1 MIITPQEFE
10 SVTGELLLPE
20 SRSFVET
27 ARMEY
32 EELTD
37 QETHIVRE
45 EVLKTLSSP
54 LKVSGEGRAEDWE
67 SGWAQNLDSD
77 ITSINDL
84 IPRYMG
90 KFPYVRWD
98 GRFVK
103 SLSRGFEY
111 DMLQAIQLCLF
122 EKWMKSA
129 ENIYEFGCG
138 TGHNLARVRKVNDS
152 ATLTGLDWA
161 TSSQRI
167 LLEVNRKGILK
178 CSGKRFNFFSPDRSF
193 QLAEKSTVYT
203 FAALEQVGSR
213 HQDFVRYLIDNKV
226 DVCLSIEPVT
236 ELLDNNLEIDAF
248 SKEYC
253 KKRGYLEG
261 YLSFLRDLESKGE
274 IKILEAKRNYIGSMY
289 LEGYMQVA
297 WQPVENK

>member
-20 SRSFVET
+20 SRLFVET

-32 EELTD
+32 EELTSHEAD
-37 QETHIVRE
+37 IVHKE
-45 EVLKTLSSP
+45 ILKTLSSP
-54 LKVSGEGRAEDWE
+54 LKVSGEDRAEDWE
-67 SGWAQNLDSD
+67 SGWSQNLDSE
-77 ITSINDL
+77 ITSIKDL
-84 IPRYMG
+84 IPKYMG
-90 KFPYVRWD
+90 KFPYVRWG

-103 SLSRGFEY
+103 SLSKDFEY

-138 TGHNLARVRKVNDS
+138 TGHNLARVRKVNKS
-152 ATLTGLDWA
+152 ANLTGLDWA

-167 LLEVNRKGILK
+167 LFEVNKKGILK
-178 CSGKRFNFFSPDRSF
+178 CNGKRFNFFSPDRSF
-193 QLAEKSTVYT
+193 QLVEKSKVYT

-213 HQDFVRYLIDNKV
+213 HQDFVRYLIDSKV
-226 DVCLSIEPVT
+226 DVCLSIEPIT
-236 ELLDNNLEIDAF
+236 ELLNKNLKIDSF
-248 SKEYC
+248 SEEYC

-261 YLSFLRDLESKGE
+261 YLTFLRDLETKGE

>member
-10 SVTGELLLPE
+10 SVTGELLLSK
-20 SRSFVET
+20 SRSFVEM

-32 EELTD
+32 EELTE
-37 QETHIVRE
+37 QETDIIRE
-45 EVLKTLSSP
+45 EILKTLSSP

-67 SGWAQNLDSD
+67 SGWAQNLDSE

-90 KFPYVRWD
+90 KFPYVRWG

-103 SLSRGFEY
+103 SLSKSFEY

-138 TGHNLARVRKVNDS
+138 TGHNLTRVRKVNES

-167 LLEVNRKGILK
+167 LFEVNKRGILK
-178 CSGKRFNFFSPDRSF
+178 CNGKRFNFFSPDRSF
-193 QLAEKSTVYT
+193 QLVEKSTVYT

-226 DVCLSIEPVT
+226 DVCLSIEPIN
-236 ELLDNNLEIDAF
+236 ELLDRNLEIDAF
-248 SKEYC
+248 SEKYC
-253 KKRGYLEG
+253 KKRGYLEN

-297 WQPVENK
+297 WQPVEKK